1 MNITKYFIFIYVLLN
16 LQKTFAI
23 LDFEVRNLHRNS
35 IIVQEMIEA
44 ESDDYVV
51 NKFMREFA
59 DRHLPEDHHSIVERL
74 TIAKKGDSYCS
85 YFFENNHVE
94 HFGDNLGKTYHKKYV
109 KHHYFAYFKI
119 HVPRNIDLNGC
130 FEIFKHKF
138 GSAFI
143 LSNMEDKEKAV
154 HINNFIKRYH
164 VYETI
169 KTIDTSNYIP
179 YYISFLIL
187 IGMFGI
193 NLYFKKVR
201 QQQLRTMMKIL
212 KWIKKRNEFPNNL

>member
-23 LDFEVRNLHRNS
+23 LDFEVRNLHGNS

-94 HFGDNLGKTYHKKYV
+94 HFSDNLGRTYHKKYDQ
-109 KHHYFAYFKI
+109 HHYFAYFKI

-130 FEIFKHKF
+130 FEIFRHKF

-143 LSNMEDKEKAV
+143 LSNTKDKEKAV

-169 KTIDTSNYIP
+169 KTIDTSNYVP